1 MTTMGMFMRRVR
13 PLVAAAL
20 LALAGCGVLA
30 ARRTSF
36 PASETTATGQ
46 TLTVEDIEA
55 IVNDTL
61 MTDDEKRQAL
71 RDLGIEDDILIE
83 ALLTL

>member
-1 MTTMGMFMRRVR
+1 MTKMGMIMRCIR
-13 PLVAAAL
+13 PLVVAGL
-20 LALAGCGVLA
+20 LALTGCGVLA
-30 ARRTSF
+30 ARRTTF
-36 PASETTATGQ
+36 PASETTSTGQ

-71 RDLGIEDDILIE
+71 RDLGIEDDVLIE